1 MRAGRQARL
10 INQNLWNDFRPTGV
24 SPSTI
29 IGAHKRRCA
38 ARSFIRI
45 RQSGAAA
52 KMTLLWESEETA
64 MKRFGVLLA
73 SAALGA
79 ALAAS
84 GPALAFGGGHMGGG
98 FGGGGHMAGFG
109 GGHMFAGRSVATGS
123 FNRGFGFNRGFNRGF
138 NNRFA
143 HFHHFHNRFAFFPF
157 YGGGWDYSYP
167 YADCGYWGGDYCGN
181 GYSNYAYSY
190 PDYGYDSSYYDNGYA
205 DDYGYPAT
213 GSSGYYAAAPLVTG
227 RSVATGQL
235 GSYCTISVKTCEL
248 QHPSYVGGAC
258 SCRVPGGRAGG
269 LVTR

>member
-1 MRAGRQARL
+1 
-10 INQNLWNDFRPTGV
+10 
-24 SPSTI
+24 
-29 IGAHKRRCA
+29 
-38 ARSFIRI
+38 
-45 RQSGAAA
+45 
-52 KMTLLWESEETA
+52 

-73 SAALGA
+73 SAALSA

-84 GPALAFGGGHMGGG
+84 GPALAFGGGHGGGGGHMGGG
-98 FGGGGHMAGFG
+98 FGGGGHMAGFS

-123 FNRGFGFNRGFNRGF
+123 FNRGFNRGF

-167 YADCGYWGGDYCGN
+167 YADCGYWGGDYCGY

-190 PDYGYDSSYYDNGYA
+190 PDYGYYSNYYDNGYA